1 MNASREVTHPSWS
14 AAMSLLHHLGHNGT
28 LWASAQE
35 DRPCPEGAA
44 CYKASQV
51 SASRTQHNLQLD
63 PFPCK
68 TLIFPERVLW
78 QRTQGACGASARPP
92 HRFPCFG
99 ACRQV
104 GRQLLTISVRSI
116 SGPQTGRSEPPRCL
130 PTGNLPWPR
139 AGISCSKTGLMS
151 VIANLWPF
159 LHVLCFF

>member
-1 MNASREVTHPSWS
+1 MAYILKTLILLSQNLSKPAEANASREVTRPSWS

-44 CYKASQV
+44 CCKASQV

-68 TLIFPERVLW
+68 APIFPQRVLW
-78 QRTQGACGASARPP
+78 QHTQGACGASARWP

-104 GRQLLTISVRSI
+104 GRQLLNFSELHQWATDREEWA
-116 SGPQTGRSEPPRCL
+116 PTLPPHWQPALAQGREKL
-130 PTGNLPWPR
+130 L
-139 AGISCSKTGLMS
+139 
-151 VIANLWPF
+151 
-159 LHVLCFF
+159 